1 MFADSLLETS
11 SAYRSRR
18 SWTTLT
24 SFAIQAV
31 VIGLLLLVPLL
42 QTVGLPSMIH
52 TVSTP
57 LSMGRPDPGPSPQ
70 VQVARSPG
78 VQIIPFSGSIMAP
91 SRVPNGIP
99 KGDDS
104 PSAGGGEDRIGDG
117 IFPIGSPTGLPIPI
131 SGARPVMPPP
141 PPTPMKRAFRTSSIL
156 EGSLIRRVPP
166 VYPPLA
172 RMARIQG
179 SVVVAATIS
188 KAGTMEHVQ
197 AIAGHPMLIPAAVDA
212 VRQWRYKPY
221 ILNGD
226 PIEVETQITVNFIL
240 GAN

>member
-1 MFADSLLETS
+1 MFAESMLETS
-11 SAYRSRR
+11 WAYRSRR

-24 SFAIQAV
+24 SLVLQALA
-31 VIGLLLLVPLL
+31 IGLLLMIPLL
-42 QTVGLPSMIH
+42 RTVGLPSVH

-57 LSMGRPDPGPSPQ
+57 VSMGRPDPGPSARPQ
-70 VQVARSPG
+70 TQPARG
-78 VQIIPFSGSIMAP
+78 VQIIPFAGRIMEP
-91 SRVPNGIP
+91 GRVPNGIP
-99 KGDDS
+99 KGDHNGLQ
-104 PSAGGGEDRIGDG
+104 PSGGGDRIGDG
-117 IFPIGSPTGLPIPI
+117 MFPIGTPNGLPLTI
-131 SGARPVMPPP
+131 SGSRPVMPAAPV
-141 PPTPMKRAFRTSSIL
+141 PTRPAFRKSSIL
-156 EGSLIRRVPP
+156 EGSLIRRVQP

-179 SVVVAATIS
+179 SVVLAATIG

-197 AIAGHPMLIPAAVDA
+197 AISGHPMLIPAALDA

-226 PIEVETQITVNFIL
+226 AIEVETQITVNFIL